1 MLTSSLLTSSV
12 CVMILAVVL
21 ILYVGI
27 MVVIEHYY
35 PERTKVLNWLS
46 GILCGLILLYVY
58 LYYTGRLYCYLLKCS
73 QIPF

>member
-12 CVMILAVVL
+12 CVLTLTVVL

-35 PERTKVLNWLS
+35 PKRIKVLNWLS
-46 GILCGLILLYVY
+46 GILCVLILLYIY
-58 LYYTGRLYCYLLKCS
+58 LHYTGRLYHYLLKCS